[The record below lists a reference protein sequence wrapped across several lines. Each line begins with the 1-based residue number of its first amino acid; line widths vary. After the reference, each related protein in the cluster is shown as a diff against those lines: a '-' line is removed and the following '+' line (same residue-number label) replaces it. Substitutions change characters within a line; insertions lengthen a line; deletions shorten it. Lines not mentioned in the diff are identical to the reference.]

1 VSHTHVVIKGIV
13 VSKTLTK
20 DTLGNNIVKIEIAEE
35 REIPGPVIMHP
46 RDSTLAKEIIPI
58 VSQVMRALPPFSQNK
73 VMMPRAVLF
82 LTEDEWDRIIDKFD
96 IGDELEIYIE
106 KGRITIKKSD

>member
-1 VSHTHVVIKGIV
+1 VVSTHVVVKGIV
-13 VSKTLTK
+13 VSKSLTT
-20 DTLGNNIVKIEIAEE
+20 DALGTRIIKIEIAEE
-35 REIPGPVIMHP
+35 RELPGPIIMQP

-73 VMMPRAVLF
+73 VMTPRAVIF

-96 IGDELEIYIE
+96 IGDEVEILIE
-106 KGRITIKKSD
+106 KGKISIKKSG